1 MKYSYDGLEFDS
13 REDALDYIEST
24 VFDSDVVE
32 FMLDNYSED
41 EIFDML
47 KIYERDRIKSDL
59 VDELAE
65 DIDEDEDEEEDDED
79 NFDDEDDDGISIEIT
94 FGEDDEDEDDSDED
108 ENYDYKDYDGTE
120 DDDDDWG
127 GDSGSS
133 GDDYGGLDQNTYEEF
148 FGHF

>member
-47 KIYERDRIKSDL
+47 KIYERDRIKSEL

-65 DIDEDEDEEEDDED
+65 DIDEE
-79 NFDDEDDDGISIEIT
+79 
-94 FGEDDEDEDDSDED
+94 EDEDDSDED

-120 DDDDDWG
+120 DDDDDDWG

>member
-47 KIYERDRIKSDL
+47 KIYERDRIKSEL

-65 DIDEDEDEEEDDED
+65 DIDEEEDDED
-79 NFDDEDDDGISIEIT
+79 DFDDEDDDGISIEIT
-94 FGEDDEDEDDSDED
+94 FGEDDEDE
-108 ENYDYKDYDGTE
+108 
-120 DDDDDWG
+120 DDWG

>member
-1 MKYSYDGLEFDS
+1 MKYCYDGLEFDS

-47 KIYERDRIKSDL
+47 KIYERDRIKSEL

-65 DIDEDEDEEEDDED
+65 DIDEEEDEDDED
-79 NFDDEDDDGISIEIT
+79 DFDDEDDDGISIEIT
-94 FGEDDEDEDDSDED
+94 FDEDDEDEDDSDED

-120 DDDDDWG
+120 DDDDDDWG

>member
-47 KIYERDRIKSDL
+47 KIYERDRIKSEL

-65 DIDEDEDEEEDDED
+65 DIDEEEDDED
-79 NFDDEDDDGISIEIT
+79 DFDDEDDDGISIEIT
-94 FGEDDEDEDDSDED
+94 FGEDDEDEDD
-108 ENYDYKDYDGTE
+108 
-120 DDDDDWG
+120 WG

-133 GDDYGGLDQNTYEEF
+133 GDDYGELDQNTYEEF

>member
-32 FMLDNYSED
+32 FMLVNYSED

-47 KIYERDRIKSDL
+47 KIYERDRIKSEL

-65 DIDEDEDEEEDDED
+65 DIAEEENDEND
-79 NFDDEDDDGISIEIT
+79 P
-94 FGEDDEDEDDSDED
+94 

-120 DDDDDWG
+120 DNDDDDWG

>member
-1 MKYSYDGLEFDS
+1 MKYCYDGLEFDS
-13 REDALDYIEST
+13 REDALDYIEDT
-24 VFDSDVVE
+24 VFKSDVVE

-47 KIYERDRIKSDL
+47 KIYERDRIKSEL

-65 DIDEDEDEEEDDED
+65 DIDEEDDED
-79 NFDDEDDDGISIEIT
+79 DEDDFDEEDDDGISIEIT
-94 FGEDDEDEDDSDED
+94 LGEDEDDSDEDED

-120 DDDDDWG
+120 DDDDWGG

-133 GDDYGGLDQNTYEEF
+133 GGDYGGLDQNTYEEF

>member
-47 KIYERDRIKSDL
+47 KIYERDRIKSEL

-65 DIDEDEDEEEDDED
+65 DIAEEENDEDD
-79 NFDDEDDDGISIEIT
+79 FDDEDDDGISIEIT
-94 FGEDDEDEDDSDED
+94 FGEDDEDEDEDDSDED

-120 DDDDDWG
+120 DDDDDDWG

>member
-47 KIYERDRIKSDL
+47 KIYERDRIKSEL

-65 DIDEDEDEEEDDED
+65 DIDEEEDDED
-79 NFDDEDDDGISIEIT
+79 DFDDEDDD
-94 FGEDDEDEDDSDED
+94 DED

-120 DDDDDWG
+120 DDDDDDWG